1 MRVLARASTRAVV
14 RVTSARTTHAGV
26 MLNGGPLA
34 TRLVSFFDTARGI
47 SALAV
52 VHIRRDGR
60 TALVYHD
67 APGVAAAR
75 PVLSAVAGAL
85 TADLG
90 PGQTLGIVESSIPEN
105 AFEPFVY
112 ARVILSGAAWPGA
125 VNAGTGRVL
134 GVPAV
139 AAACGIDVREVE
151 RTEALVTSVH
161 RPRACAFPGFRQL
174 PLRDRPAVLSVA

>member
-1 MRVLARASTRAVV
+1 MHST
-14 RVTSARTTHAGV
+14 
-26 MLNGGPLA
+26 GPLA
-34 TRLVSFFDTARGI
+34 TRLVSFFDTPRGI

-52 VHIRRDGR
+52 VHLHRDGR

-75 PVLSAVAGAL
+75 PVLSAVAAAL
-85 TADLG
+85 AAEVPAG
-90 PGQTLGIVESSIPEN
+90 HTLGIVESSIPEN

-134 GVPAV
+134 AVAAV
-139 AAACGIDVREVE
+139 AAACGVHVSEIE

-174 PLRDRPAVLSVA
+174 PLRDRPVVLSVA